1 MTDDFSTNFVKL
13 EPAHCI
19 KLCSPPMEEIIR
31 LDKEGF
37 HYRGQFIADAGEA
50 HRLMVEFL
58 RQQTQPEPQGPPK
71 NCWLDDEPDLCPSPC
86 VFDDPSEVIENCV
99 YARTVKCK
107 TDCKYYRTTQQ
118 PEPQGPTD
126 EELESFLVDVAC
138 QNGNMYHAE
147 PMTLARAVLARWR
160 RPAIEPVPVAE
171 RLPGPEDLTDEHFG
185 VEWCWWGKRFAGG
198 WEWHQGGTGYG
209 TMPGEF
215 SYWLPHHALPVPQQ
229 EADRG

>member
-1 MTDDFSTNFVKL
+1 MTDQPTSNITFHDSRYEFGEQV
-13 EPAHCI
+13 
-19 KLCSPPMEEIIR
+19 IR

-50 HRLMVEFL
+50 HRLMVEYL
-58 RQQTQPEPQGPPK
+58 RQQTQPKPQGLAMRRLLNAPIDNRGYVDLRERSRPEPQG
-71 NCWLDDEPDLCPSPC
+71 
-86 VFDDPSEVIENCV
+86 
-99 YARTVKCK
+99 R
-107 TDCKYYRTTQQ
+107 
-118 PEPQGPTD
+118 QGPTD
-126 EELESFLVDVAC
+126 EELLDL
-138 QNGNMYHAE
+138 GNDLMGDCLSCDPDLLIAF
-147 PMTLARAVLARWR
+147 ARAVLARWG

>member
-1 MTDDFSTNFVKL
+1 MTDQPTN
-13 EPAHCI
+13 CI
-19 KLCSPPMEEIIR
+19 VFHESGYAPGKEVIR
-31 LDKEGF
+31 IDKEGF
-37 HYRGQFIADAGEA
+37 HYRDQFIAEAGEA

-58 RQQTQPEPQGPPK
+58 RQNTQPELQK
-71 NCWLDDEPDLCPSPC
+71 
-86 VFDDPSEVIENCV
+86 
-99 YARTVKCK
+99 
-107 TDCKYYRTTQQ
+107 
-118 PEPQGPTD
+118 PTD
-126 EELESFLVDVAC
+126 EDLLETAAQAVGYEHVPTDETCLA
-138 QNGNMYHAE
+138 
-147 PMTLARAVLARWR
+147 LARAVLARWR

-229 EADRG
+229 EGAND